1 MVKHSDRGIAYKILI
16 SGLIISSICVPNIS
30 CSKVHDKIRVSEFD
44 IYTQAW
50 DVLLQRIDWT
60 VRHIDTT
67 HFPMLADNITGEW
80 ETYDNPKW
88 TGGFWVGMLWL
99 AYEHTNNPKYLKYA
113 QIWNDE
119 ILGYEQENNH
129 DRGFVYYYSSVF
141 GYRLVNDERY
151 RQSAFK
157 AAQKLVDMFQS
168 GCGVIPQNLKDK
180 KNVIIDTMMNL
191 QLLWWAYSNAEDTD
205 SYKKLYR
212 QVATD
217 HSNTTL
223 KDFIREDGSTW
234 QSVHYDAISGAVIKK
249 HTHQGFSDSSC
260 WSRGQ
265 SWGLYG
271 FTKAYEVTGNED
283 FLKTAI
289 KIGEYI
295 INNLPEDGVPWYD
308 YNDPGKYK
316 DSSAG
321 AIAATGFYQL
331 SKVVQDSLSK
341 NRYENIG
348 RQMIISLIQ
357 GYLTP
362 FAGESSPPGILQK
375 GCYQIFRNASSET
388 IWGDYYLMEALAQVI
403 FPWKEE

>member
-1 MVKHSDRGIAYKILI
+1 MMKHFNRGITYKILI
-16 SGLIISSICVPNIS
+16 IPVFCISIISCIKTQDGIPV
-30 CSKVHDKIRVSEFD
+30 KELD
-44 IYTQAW
+44 IYAQAW

-60 VRHIDTT
+60 VQHIDTT

-80 ETYDNPKW
+80 ETYASPKW

-99 AYEHTNNPKYLKYA
+99 AYEHTNNQKYLKYA

-129 DRGFVYYYSSVF
+129 DRGLVYYYSSVF
-141 GYRLVNDERY
+141 GYRLVNNERY

-168 GCGVIPQNLKDK
+168 ESSVIPQNIKDK
-180 KNVIIDTMMNL
+180 ENVIIDTMMNL
-191 QLLWWAYSNAEDTD
+191 QLLWWAFSNANDTD
-205 SYKKLYR
+205 PYKELYR
-212 QVATD
+212 QVAID
-217 HSNTTL
+217 QSNTTL

-234 QSVHYDAISGAVIKK
+234 QSVHYDATSGVVIKK

-283 FLKTAI
+283 FLKTAV

-308 YNDPGKYK
+308 YNDSGKYK

-321 AIAATGFYQL
+321 AIAASGFLQL
-331 SKVVQDSLSK
+331 SKVVQNSLSK

-362 FAGESSPPGILQK
+362 FVGEDSPPGILQK